1 MCFRLSSYVGGGR
14 SQCRLKLPPKSE
26 KNLEEDLTEWQ
37 RISSMEDLTDHW
49 MRILAKQDM
58 QRSIVMARRM

>member
-1 MCFRLSSYVGGGR
+1 MGGGR
-14 SQCRLKLPPKSE
+14 SQWRLKLPPKSE
-26 KNLEEDLTEWQ
+26 KNLEDDLTELP

-58 QRSIVMARRM
+58 QSSMVMASRM